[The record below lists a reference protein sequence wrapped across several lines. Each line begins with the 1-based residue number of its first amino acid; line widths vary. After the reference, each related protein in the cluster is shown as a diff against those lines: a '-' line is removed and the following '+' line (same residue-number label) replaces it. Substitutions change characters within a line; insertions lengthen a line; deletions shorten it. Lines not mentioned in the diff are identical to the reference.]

1 MNDTINYTV
10 KETHPGLVQANFEN
24 GYTLS
29 IGFGAGHYATYLF
42 GSSRLGKPGF
52 IPTSYEIAVLDPN
65 GDFIKLTEYDDVAGQ
80 QSLDMVQTILQKM
93 ERDNFDPKDLELYCD

>member
-1 MNDTINYTV
+1 MTDTITYTA
-10 KETHPGLVQANFEN
+10 KELRPGLVQVLFEN

-29 IGFGAGHYATYLF
+29 IGFGDGHYATHLF
-42 GSSRLGKPGF
+42 NGPLGKAGI
-52 IPTSYEIAVLDPN
+52 IPTSFEVAVLDPK

-93 ERDNFDPKDLELYCD
+93 ERENFNPKDLELYCE